1 VRVKAVFQI
10 AVVAFW
16 VLSTSVPALAYS
28 ENAPWPPLYE
38 AIYRNDLAKA
48 RDAIGRGADINAIYD
63 RDSMLCWALRSQN
76 PDITR
81 LILQSP
87 GVDVNKRSVSYD
99 AWGDWERTP
108 LILASHTGQADIV
121 AILLRMGAKV
131 NAKDQTDSTPES
143 RGNTAL
149 IKAAQRDHAD
159 VIQVLVTQGKGID
172 INARTKDGE
181 SSLWFIS
188 EYEDLETLKF
198 LHTHGAT
205 INTADNSGKS
215 VLTTVFLH
223 KKREVLDYLVAN
235 GADINHVDNGGSTTL
250 MTAIS
255 SLGGDDSKT
264 IFKFM
269 EKFITF
275 KPQLDLQKIGQ
286 NGGGMAA
293 LHLASQFGF
302 VDAAKLLL
310 DNGAAID
317 LEGLATGGTPLHY
330 AAGANQV
337 AAAKYLIKC
346 KAKLDIFDKSGST
359 ALMLAVHQAHADM
372 VKTLVDA
379 GAEINVKSPV
389 NVLVT
394 PLVAAA
400 TNPDPFKNKDSLAI
414 IKHLLSGPGNVDFQ
428 AANGWTALMAAA
440 QQSNTGQGYERAAL
454 LISKGANLDMVND
467 KGETALMLA
476 AGAGNQKLVK
486 LLMEKGAD
494 AQKTN
499 GAGETVMSYA
509 NRAGNTGS
517 VSLLESQGVKP
528 EAPIVR
534 KSVIVDA
541 LLGTWKGF
549 QDGMPQAVYTVVLNK
564 NGTFDFN
571 SKLTP
576 EIMKQ
581 FPKGTMKETIAA
593 QKGTY
598 TFNGDTMIWNPVNA
612 PPTSMKWQLE
622 KGMLIIDNKIRL
634 KKTK

>member
-1 VRVKAVFQI
+1 
-10 AVVAFW
+10 
-16 VLSTSVPALAYS
+16 
-28 ENAPWPPLYE
+28 
-38 AIYRNDLAKA
+38 
-48 RDAIGRGADINAIYD
+48 
-63 RDSMLCWALRSQN
+63 
-76 PDITR
+76 
-81 LILQSP
+81 
-87 GVDVNKRSVSYD
+87 
-99 AWGDWERTP
+99 
-108 LILASHTGQADIV
+108 
-121 AILLRMGAKV
+121 
-131 NAKDQTDSTPES
+131 
-143 RGNTAL
+143 
-149 IKAAQRDHAD
+149 
-159 VIQVLVTQGKGID
+159 
-172 INARTKDGE
+172 
-181 SSLWFIS
+181 
-188 EYEDLETLKF
+188 
-198 LHTHGAT
+198 
-205 INTADNSGKS
+205 
-215 VLTTVFLH
+215 
-223 KKREVLDYLVAN
+223 
-235 GADINHVDNGGSTTL
+235 
-250 MTAIS
+250 
-255 SLGGDDSKT
+255 
-264 IFKFM
+264 
-269 EKFITF
+269 
-275 KPQLDLQKIGQ
+275 
-286 NGGGMAA
+286 
-293 LHLASQFGF
+293 
-302 VDAAKLLL
+302 
-310 DNGAAID
+310 
-317 LEGLATGGTPLHY
+317 
-330 AAGANQV
+330 
-337 AAAKYLIKC
+337 
-346 KAKLDIFDKSGST
+346 
-359 ALMLAVHQAHADM
+359 
-372 VKTLVDA
+372 
-379 GAEINVKSPV
+379 
-389 NVLVT
+389 
-394 PLVAAA
+394 
-400 TNPDPFKNKDSLAI
+400 
-414 IKHLLSGPGNVDFQ
+414 
-428 AANGWTALMAAA
+428 
-440 QQSNTGQGYERAAL
+440 RAAL